1 MFQCR
6 TRLCG
11 WCNGKRQI
19 APWSRRCFNAARG
32 FVGGAASIR
41 GREPSLKARF
51 NAARGVV
58 GGAADEVDRDTIRA
72 LRRFNAARGVVGGA
86 AIHSFLKGSAVSA
99 FQCRTRRCWW
109 CSYGA
114 TPESFADSYVSM
126 PHAALLV
133 VQHRSRRKF
142 CGGKSRFN
150 AARGVVGGA
159 AGQGGC
165 GIICD
170 RVSMPHAALLVVQH
184 SLLSQ
189 VRHN

>member
-1 MFQCR
+1 MPHAALWVVQQLSHSQRTGGDFMFQCR

-72 LRRFNAARGVVGGA
+72 LRRFNAARGFVGGA
-86 AIHSFLKGSAVSA
+86 AMELLPSHLQIVM

-109 CSYGA
+109 CS
-114 TPESFADSYVSM
+114 PEEGLKALEEMMFQCRTRRCWWCSGRGIFDLSQGGNVSM

-133 VQHRSRRKF
+133 VQHPL
-142 CGGKSRFN
+142 
-150 AARGVVGGA
+150 RGMFA
-159 AGQGGC
+159 
-165 GIICD
+165 
-170 RVSMPHAALLVVQH
+170 
-184 SLLSQ
+184 
-189 VRHN
+189 